1 MAQPQGV
8 EPELGGLASAQGIL
22 AGTTKVPKAFIF
34 HRVARDRGESA

>member
-22 AGTTKVPKAFIF
+22 AGTTKVPKGFIF